1 MLLIVLLIA
10 LPLTYKLFPNDV
22 TGALLFFGYLL
33 IIFIVSVLMILCG
46 LSGLLKQIKDVLLR

>member
-22 TGALLFFGYLL
+22 TGALLFFRYLL
-33 IIFIVSVLMILCG
+33 ITFIVSILMIVWG
-46 LSGLLKQIKDVLLR
+46 LSGLLKRMKD